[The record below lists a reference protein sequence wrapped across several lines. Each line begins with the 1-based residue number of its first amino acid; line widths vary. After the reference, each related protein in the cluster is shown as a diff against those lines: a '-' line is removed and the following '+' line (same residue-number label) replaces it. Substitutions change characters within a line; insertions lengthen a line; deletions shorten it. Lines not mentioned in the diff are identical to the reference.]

1 LGEVAHHLGVA
12 DAKRVATLAAGLA
25 VQLTAVEAEVAA
37 PEVGEVAVVATPA
50 DAAAEVEVR
59 ALVVEPSEVAELLR
73 LVADVESTGVDA
85 AGRALRI
92 RARRALPLRGVDLRR
107 RCARD
112 AEDAERREQVKGA
125 EDLHRIGS
133 GGVARDAA
141 PRPVNA
147 SAWLLR
153 GGCCRAPANGSS
165 CSCRRRDRSGRGRR
179 RPAAAGSSMR
189 TTDGRPANGTAGTAA
204 AATC

>member
-1 LGEVAHHLGVA
+1 DVDRLQRPRERHAGGVGGGVSARERQQRSAVAEERRRRALGEVAHHLGVA

-112 AEDAERREQVKGA
+112 AED
-125 EDLHRIGS
+125 
-133 GGVARDAA
+133 
-141 PRPVNA
+141 
-147 SAWLLR
+147 
-153 GGCCRAPANGSS
+153 
-165 CSCRRRDRSGRGRR
+165 
-179 RPAAAGSSMR
+179 
-189 TTDGRPANGTAGTAA
+189 
-204 AATC
+204 